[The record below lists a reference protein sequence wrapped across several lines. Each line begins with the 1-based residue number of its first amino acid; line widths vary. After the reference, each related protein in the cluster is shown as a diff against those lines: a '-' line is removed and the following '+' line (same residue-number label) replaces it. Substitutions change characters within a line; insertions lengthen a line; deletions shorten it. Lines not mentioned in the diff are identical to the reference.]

1 MKTIVLIGA
10 GAAALLAAPSLA
22 QPRADAGMTRADFET
37 RARAMFQRVDANR
50 DGFVTQEE
58 ARTVQPHAPRRAG
71 RMPAQNR
78 EARFARLDADGNGVI
93 TRAEFFQPRAGGPGA
108 ERLGRRGGAG
118 AFGPRAFARIDAD
131 QDGRISLA
139 EATTARLRAF
149 ERLDANRDGRVT
161 PEERRA
167 RRAQRQSRQG

>member
-1 MKTIVLIGA
+1 
-10 GAAALLAAPSLA
+10 
-22 QPRADAGMTRADFET
+22 
-37 RARAMFQRVDANR
+37 
-50 DGFVTQEE
+50 
-58 ARTVQPHAPRRAG
+58 
-71 RMPAQNR
+71 MPAQNR

-93 TRAEFFQPRAGGPGA
+93 TRAEFLQPRAGARGKGRNMRGA
-108 ERLGRRGGAG
+108 GRGG

-131 QDGRISLA
+131 RDGKISLA
-139 EATTARLRAF
+139 EATAARLRAF